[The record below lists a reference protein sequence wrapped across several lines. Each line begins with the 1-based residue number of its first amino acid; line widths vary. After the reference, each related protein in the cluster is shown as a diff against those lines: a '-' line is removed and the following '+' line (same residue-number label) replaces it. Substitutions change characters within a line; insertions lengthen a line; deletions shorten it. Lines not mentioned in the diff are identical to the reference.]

1 LSHQRK
7 GAEGRNTLSSLK
19 SIRSQNIS
27 IVVIARD
34 LYLASMLDLETTY
47 CFLVDQEMRQSPKNI
62 AKPVVEQR
70 SSGHPAKLEPQ
81 KALS

>member
-19 SIRSQNIS
+19 SIRSQNIL

-34 LYLASMLDLETTY
+34 LYLASMLDLETND
-47 CFLVDQEMRQSPKNI
+47 CFLVDQEMRQLQPKYFNCGNC
-62 AKPVVEQR
+62 KRPVF
-70 SSGHPAKLEPQ
+70 SFNAGLGDK
-81 KALS
+81 